1 MSSVS
6 RILSAARPSLTASAR
21 AYTTVASE
29 ASKAA
34 PAATNT
40 EGYYKVTQTRS
51 LIGVPKSTIKVLK
64 SLGLGKK
71 IGRPVFQPHEPSAA
85 GKILKVKEL
94 VKVENMVGPI
104 PPEGFQRTRA
114 IKGYKV
120 VGKMF

>member
-1 MSSVS
+1 MNSVS
-6 RILSAARPSLTASAR
+6 RILATARPSLTASVR
-21 AYTTVASE
+21 AYTTAASSE
-29 ASKAA
+29 APKAA
-34 PAATNT
+34 AT

-64 SLGLGKK
+64 SLGLGRR

-94 VKVENMVGPI
+94 VKVENMTGPM
-104 PPEGFQRTRA
+104 PAEGYQRTRA
-114 IKGYKV
+114 TKGYKV

>member
-6 RILSAARPSLTASAR
+6 RILAATRLSLSASAR

-29 ASKAA
+29 APNAS
-34 PAATNT
+34 T

-64 SLGLGKK
+64 SLGLGRK

-114 IKGYKV
+114 TKGYKV

>member
-6 RILSAARPSLTASAR
+6 RIIAAARPSLTASAR
-21 AYTTVASE
+21 AYTTTAAE
-29 ASKAA
+29 A
-34 PAATNT
+34 PAAT

-94 VKVENMVGPI
+94 VKVENMAGPI

-114 IKGYKV
+114 TKGYKV

>member
-6 RILSAARPSLTASAR
+6 RILAAARPSLSASAR

-29 ASKAA
+29 APKAT
-34 PAATNT
+34 AAAT

-94 VKVENMVGPI
+94 VKVENMSGSI

-114 IKGYKV
+114 TKGYKV
-120 VGKMF
+120 VGKML

>member
-6 RILSAARPSLTASAR
+6 RILAAARPSLTASAR
-21 AYTTVASE
+21 AYTTAASE
-29 ASKAA
+29 APKATT
-34 PAATNT
+34 AAT

-71 IGRPVFQPHEPSAA
+71 LGRPVFQPHEASAA

-114 IKGYKV
+114 TKGYKV